1 MKKIISLLLLITL
14 IFSVCPSVLADEIPE
29 NYGIPIAKITM
40 LPELNITT
48 TTPVRFSAE
57 TSVTYNNNI
66 AEEQWENKQEY
77 YSAGLNT
84 VRLRVKDD
92 LNNWSQ
98 WTELTF
104 VVLGSSTGED
114 YDTQPPV
121 AKITM
126 SPDLVVRDNDIVSF
140 SSAGS
145 TVGQGKTIVEEQWE
159 NKHTQYSVGV
169 HTVRL
174 RIKDSDN
181 NWSQWSELTFTVIKG
196 NETLGGNPNF
206 DGTVRLDSIKETTS
220 INEQVYVNDSMTYD
234 LSELSFL
241 LRYTDNSTRSIS
253 VFDTEVSVDSRYRNS
268 VRVTGSKKLM
278 FYSDAEY
285 DTVSVTFSYYE
296 DGITVYTTV
305 KFTYDKAR
313 YYGRVVDLKTNQT
326 EIEIS
331 KDEIFFLDAL
341 DFKVY
346 FDSGKTETFTGSDI
360 NFNLPAQYSNMVYL
374 DASSTKDGKMIMP
387 TEDAEIGDKFFL
399 QFYVYEDDYDD
410 TLELEE
416 PALYSVIVSFVITA
430 GESDDQYAD
439 IISITSLD
447 PVISLTRKEIL
458 DIKSLNFLAH
468 MKSGQRKT
476 LYASSFQV
484 YMQYEYKKYV
494 EYNEADK
501 TVKFKEDTPYG
512 TKVVIDFTYLN
523 KSTAKTAQVTL
534 VYKKTDTS
542 TTPGLKPIFTD
553 ISGHW
558 AQADIIQ
565 MSLKDMLV
573 GHTNTHFYPNDFVTR
588 SDVAG
593 FIYKYLELDTYD
605 FNTDIDLT
613 MFTDI
618 SKYNQSREYIARVH
632 EVGILQG
639 YEDGTFRPESHITR
653 EELATVLFRTYQY
666 KTGTAFVGSNT
677 AKFYDD
683 WNISSWAYDYV
694 YSAKALK
701 ILEGRT
707 DGNFWPK
714 DNTTRAE
721 ITAILNR
728 MLLR

>member
-1 MKKIISLLLLITL
+1 MKKITSLFL
-14 IFSVCPSVLADEIPE
+14 IFILLFSLAPTVFADVP
-29 NYGIPIAKITM
+29 NGYGPPIAKITM

-48 TTPVRFSAE
+48 TTSVRFSSE
-57 TSVTYNNNI
+57 TSVTYNGII

-77 YSAGLNT
+77 YNAGLNT

-114 YDTQPPV
+114 YDSQPPV

-126 SPDLVVRDNDIVSF
+126 SPDLVIRENQPVTF
-140 SSAGS
+140 SSASS
-145 TVGQGKTIVEEQWE
+145 TVGEGKFIKNEQWE
-159 NKHTQYSVGV
+159 NKQPTYLQGV

-174 RIKDSDN
+174 RIQDSDDV
-181 NWSQWSELTFTVIKG
+181 WSQWTELTFTVIRE
-196 NETLGGNPNF
+196 NDTLQGNPNF
-206 DGTVRLDSIKETTS
+206 DGTVRLDSIKESTS
-220 INEQVYVNDSMTYD
+220 INEHVHVDDSMTYD
-234 LSELSFL
+234 LSQLSFL

-268 VRVTGSKKLM
+268 VRVSGAKRLT
-278 FYSDAEY
+278 FYDDAEY

-313 YYGRVVDLKTNQT
+313 YYGKIVDIKTNQN

-331 KDEIFFLDAL
+331 RDEIFFLDSL
-341 DFKVY
+341 DFTVY
-346 FDSGKTETFTGSDI
+346 FDSGKIENFSGSDI
-360 NFNLPAQYSNMVYL
+360 RFTLPAQYSNLVYL
-374 DASSTKDGKMIMP
+374 DASDTKGSKMLMP
-387 TEDAEIGDKFFL
+387 TENAKIGDKFFL
-399 QFYVYEDDYDD
+399 QFYVYENDYEE
-410 TLELEE
+410 TLKDMEN
-416 PALYSVIVSFVITA
+416 PAQYSVIVSFEITA

-439 IISITSLD
+439 VMAITSLD
-447 PVISLTRKEIL
+447 PVISLTRKEVL
-458 DIKSLNFLAH
+458 DIQSLTFLAH

-476 LYASSFQV
+476 LYASSFEV
-484 YMQYEYKKYV
+484 YMQYAYKKYV

-534 VYKKTDTS
+534 VYQKSDTG
-542 TTPGLKPIFTD
+542 TQPGVRPIFSD

-565 MSLKDMLV
+565 MSLRNMLV
-573 GHTNTHFYPNDFVTR
+573 GHTNTEFFPDQYVTR
-588 SDVAG
+588 ADVAG
-593 FIYKYLELDTYD
+593 FIYKYLELDTYNFD
-605 FNTDIDLT
+605 EDIDLS

-639 YEDGTFRPESHITR
+639 YEDGTFRPASYITR

-728 MLLR
+728 MLR